1 MNIKKLYIYSALTVI
16 AITALSVF
24 SIRAI
29 RMEEDFLRHQEQLNK
44 ERELTILTEQV
55 KLYAETTRQDVL
67 LGLQNINFNTMEN
80 DLIRRQNKD
89 PLIRNVFI
97 WNDQKGLSYPR
108 DFFRGSREKL
118 EFINRYKALLE
129 GKIKW
134 QKDNEIQVIKAP
146 NKKAAQYKIVSNALE
161 DVSQSIS
168 ERYVLNDN
176 ALQQRGQVQSYYQS
190 PDTQNIK
197 MESGW
202 IPWFDGNRL
211 YQLIWVRRGST
222 VYGAEIE
229 QMNFIATLITSFPKM
244 SENTSCKL
252 INGSNEVFHQAGK
265 SLSKKKNTHKFVNSL
280 APALPHWEI
289 QYEFILPS
297 HNKRVSS
304 SSLILIL
311 LLIFIVGG
319 IFMLIFQTRKSYI
332 DALQKSNFVSNVSHE
347 LKTPLTSIR
356 MYAELLAAKKE
367 IPSDKQEKYV
377 SVIINESQ
385 RLTRLVNNVLNF
397 SRLDRGQHKY
407 SFQMLRLDKL
417 LEEII
422 DSQQMILQLSE
433 IETIISCPEIEIET
447 DRDVIEQVL
456 INLIDNTCKY
466 AAEGKSLEILVA
478 QESSKTIIEIL
489 DKGPGIPEKKLKHIF
504 TKFYQADSSLT
515 DKAEGVG
522 LGLSICQQLLSAMN
536 ASIRCQNR
544 QNGTGTSFKI
554 ELNGRTK

>member
-1 MNIKKLYIYSALTVI
+1 
-16 AITALSVF
+16 
-24 SIRAI
+24 
-29 RMEEDFLRHQEQLNK
+29 
-44 ERELTILTEQV
+44 
-55 KLYAETTRQDVL
+55 
-67 LGLQNINFNTMEN
+67 
-80 DLIRRQNKD
+80 
-89 PLIRNVFI
+89 
-97 WNDQKGLSYPR
+97 
-108 DFFRGSREKL
+108 
-118 EFINRYKALLE
+118 
-129 GKIKW
+129 
-134 QKDNEIQVIKAP
+134 
-146 NKKAAQYKIVSNALE
+146 
-161 DVSQSIS
+161 
-168 ERYVLNDN
+168 
-176 ALQQRGQVQSYYQS
+176 
-190 PDTQNIK
+190 
-197 MESGW
+197 
-202 IPWFDGNRL
+202 
-211 YQLIWVRRGST
+211 
-222 VYGAEIE
+222 
-229 QMNFIATLITSFPKM
+229 
-244 SENTSCKL
+244 
-252 INGSNEVFHQAGK
+252 
-265 SLSKKKNTHKFVNSL
+265 
-280 APALPHWEI
+280 
-289 QYEFILPS
+289 
-297 HNKRVSS
+297 
-304 SSLILIL
+304 
-311 LLIFIVGG
+311 
-319 IFMLIFQTRKSYI
+319 
-332 DALQKSNFVSNVSHE
+332 
-347 LKTPLTSIR
+347 

-504 TKFYQADSSLT
+504 TKFYQADSALT